1 VIFFQVRLIG
11 VGICLL
17 LGQTL
22 AQHLPEWLRP
32 DLVLIFALAMGL
44 RLRGTGAL
52 ILAFTFGLIFDLG
65 SGALPGLYAFLRG
78 TACAAT
84 RLFDR
89 ALYLRAPVPW
99 AIYVLAY
106 TVIDALLMCAVVGFF
121 VPGSTLTWE
130 SILTSLPGM
139 AIFTALLAAPLL
151 GVFQRLDPESSPQA
165 AWGLLARGRSRL

>member
-1 VIFFQVRLIG
+1 MFQVRLLG
-11 VGICLL
+11 VGLGLL
-17 LGQTL
+17 LLQAL
-22 AQHLPEWLRP
+22 AWHLPETLRP
-32 DLVLIFALAMGL
+32 DLILIFALAMGL

-52 ILAFTFGLIFDLG
+52 ILAFAFGFVVDLG

-106 TVIDALLMCAVVGFF
+106 SVIDAMLMGVVVRFF
-121 VPGSTLTWE
+121 VPTSTLTWE
-130 SILTSLPGM
+130 VILTRLPGM
-139 AIFTALLAAPLL
+139 AILTAIVAAPLL
-151 GVFQRLDPESSPQA
+151 GVFRRLDPEASPQA
-165 AWGLLARGRSRL
+165 AWGLLARGSRSRL